1 MATTLGF
8 IGLGVMGEPMCR
20 NLAKKSKAAV
30 VAFDRRA
37 EPLAALARDGVA
49 TAGSFRDVAARAE
62 VLFMCLPGER
72 EVRAVALASDGLAS
86 FVRRGQ
92 TVVDMSTAPVALA
105 RELGRAFAGLGV
117 DFADAPVARTAQ
129 AARDGTLSIMVGA
142 ERGVFERLEPYLACM
157 GTEVTHCGPVG
168 AGQAVKLMNNMVVA
182 QTVVALAEAIS
193 VARASGAVDPRVL
206 FETLTKGS
214 ADSFVLRNHGMKSL
228 LPDTHPT
235 HGAFPTSY
243 IIKDLS
249 YALELAESAGLRL
262 EQATTTRRL
271 MERTAEAG
279 YHDHYYTAVSRVIA
293 GQGGRMP
300 QYIPSPRQWV
310 REQVELYEGSGGTQG
325 TTLRDTGLPVIIVT
339 HTGNKTGAIRKTPLM
354 RVKDGANYVLV
365 GSMGGAP
372 TNPVWVYNLRAR
384 PDVEIRD
391 HAAVQPMRVR
401 EVTDESE
408 RARLWKLAV
417 AAFPPYEE
425 YQGKTARRIPVFVA
439 EPRA

>member
-8 IGLGVMGEPMCR
+8 VGLGVRGGSMCG
-20 NLAKKSKAAV
+20 NLARKSRAAV
-30 VAFDRRA
+30 VAFDRRG
-37 EPLAALARDGVA
+37 EPLASLARDGVEA
-49 TAGSFRDVAARAE
+49 AASVRDVLARAD
-62 VLFMCLPGER
+62 VVFLCLPGER
-72 EVRAVALASDGLAS
+72 DVRAVALGPDGLATS
-86 FVRRGQ
+86 VRRGQ
-92 TVVDMSTAPVALA
+92 TVVDMSTTPVALA
-105 RELGRAFAGLGV
+105 RELGRTFMGLGV

-129 AARDGTLSIMVGA
+129 APRDGTLSIMVGA
-142 ERGVFERLEPYLACM
+142 DGVVFERLRPYLACM
-157 GTEVTHCGPVG
+157 GTEITHCGAVG

-182 QTVVALAEAIS
+182 QTVVALAEAIA
-193 VARASGAVDPRVL
+193 VARASGAVEPRVL
-206 FETLTKGS
+206 FETLAKSS

-235 HGAFPTSY
+235 QGAFPTSY
-243 IIKDLS
+243 IIKDLT
-249 YALELAESAGLRL
+249 YALALAESAGLTL

-279 YHDHYYTAVSRVIA
+279 YRDHYYTAVSRVIA
-293 GQGGRMP
+293 QEAERMP

-354 RVKDGANYVLV
+354 RVKDGVNYILV

-372 TNPVWVYNLRAR
+372 NNPVWVYNLRAR
-384 PDVEIRD
+384 PEVEIRD
-391 HAAVQPMRVR
+391 HTEIHAMRVR
-401 EVTDESE
+401 EVSDDAE

-417 AAFPPYEE
+417 LAYPPYEE
-425 YQGKTARRIPVFVA
+425 YQAKTARRIPVFVA
-439 EPRA
+439 EPMR